1 MLIIGTLVI
10 ICMIIA
16 VFFFYGATQCEDEK
30 GIMFFM
36 SLAIVALLV
45 GNIIGVLGIVYKLGG
60 V

>member
-1 MLIIGTLVI
+1 MLIIGAVVI
-10 ICMIIA
+10 ICMLIA
-16 VFFFYGATQCEDEK
+16 AFFFFGATQCEDDK

-60 V
+60 M